1 MRSIGQHD
9 LYGDLGVGRDASAE
23 ELSAATY
30 GGWAFGSPAFR
41 RRIGAAS
48 GRRVTPLPR
57 GRPPLAKAKAKAKR
71 RKRR

>member
-1 MRSIGQHD
+1 VKAYRKLVRKG
-9 LYGDLGVGRDASAE
+9 LPKGFAE

-57 GRPPLAKAKAKAKR
+57 GRPRLAKPKSKGKG